1 MQRILPDQ
9 EFWEN
14 ALSAASE
21 FFSKCILPEIV
32 GKCYTRPVCDIQAIP
47 PSSTSS
53 GDEGE
58 EGEEGPWCL

>member
-1 MQRILPDQ
+1 MQQILPDQ

-32 GKCYTRPVCDIQAIP
+32 GKCYTRPACDV
-47 PSSTSS
+47 
-53 GDEGE
+53 
-58 EGEEGPWCL
+58 